1 MPLLRVA
8 SSRTMVIQCE
18 YLSDLIGIRGS
29 NITNRLGIRGVFIER
44 GNYVVF
50 RKEREMRHG
59 KKHV

>member
-29 NITNRLGIRGVFIER
+29 NITNRLGIRGVFIE
-44 GNYVVF
+44 
-50 RKEREMRHG
+50 
-59 KKHV
+59 